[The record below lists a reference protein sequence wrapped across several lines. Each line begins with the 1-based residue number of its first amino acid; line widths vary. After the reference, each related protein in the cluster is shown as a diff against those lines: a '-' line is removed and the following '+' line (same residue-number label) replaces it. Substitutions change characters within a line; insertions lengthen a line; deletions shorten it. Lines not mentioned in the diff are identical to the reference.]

1 MFQDFIT
8 YKTFT
13 KPSSLQYF
21 YYRLC
26 FSTCN
31 LSSERK
37 ILNCLALMSG
47 RARSR
52 RNNKPSINYKYNP
65 HGGASFDVADVI
77 REDYAP
83 NSHNDA
89 KKPANQAEGRSSVL
103 STAYVI
109 SGAGQLWNF
118 ATSSLPV
125 RHRTTSAQNTEIL
138 QKENTLYYPAEEGK
152 IVASISSEGQN
163 VSVNL
168 KAGSDISP
176 SVNVQKDLD
185 FVHVAKKLGC
195 LSESHIY
202 DYLLRCINTHS
213 GKTILS
219 SDEKRVSS
227 VRILDGLQN
236 VYGWMNTVQL
246 MRPTYNAGEINNFE
260 RSDPGDATTSD
271 NGMTSENDVCYNGI
285 AENQESLS
293 DENTKNMIERNPEV
307 MIMPADYLI
316 QQVSQHEKEDNL
328 FETNEGKKSQLL
340 NQESSVAQIFTSS
353 SSHKSQYGLA
363 KQEHAFAGAFAGTF
377 VSLCLHPMD
386 TVKTVV
392 QSCHADQRSISY
404 ISKSIISERGLLGL
418 YRGIASNIASSA
430 PISAIYTFSYESV
443 KAALL
448 PLFAKEYHSLAH
460 CVAGGCA
467 SVATSFVFTPSERIK
482 QQMQVGSHYRSCW
495 NALLGIIGKGGFL
508 SLYNGWGAVLCRNVP
523 HSIIKFYTYESLKS
537 VLLTSSKAHGQP
549 TTISTLLCGGLA
561 GSTAALFT
569 TPFDVVKTRLQTQ
582 IPGTADR
589 YNGVY
594 NTLRDIAQH
603 EGLQGLYRGLTP
615 RLVMYMT
622 QGALFFASYE
632 SFKGLFSLEATQ
644 LEPTSKGVIDFYT
657 YESLKNVLLTSNDTH
672 SQPTTIATLLCGG
685 LAGST
690 AALFTTPFD
699 VVKTRLQTQIPG
711 SADRYNGVY
720 NTLRDIAQHEGL
732 QGLYRGLT
740 PRLVMYMTQGA
751 LFFGSYESFKRLF
764 SLEVTQLEPTTNSL

>member
-1 MFQDFIT
+1 
-8 YKTFT
+8 
-13 KPSSLQYF
+13 
-21 YYRLC
+21 
-26 FSTCN
+26 
-31 LSSERK
+31 
-37 ILNCLALMSG
+37 MSG
-47 RARSR
+47 GARSR

-65 HGGASFDVADVI
+65 HGGASFDVADVT

-83 NSHNDA
+83 NSHNNT

-168 KAGSDISP
+168 KSGSDISP

-227 VRILDGLQN
+227 VRITNGLQN

-246 MRPTYNAGEINNFE
+246 LRLTYNVGETNNLE

-271 NGMTSENDVCYNGI
+271 NVMTLKNDVCYNGL

-293 DENTKNMIERNPEV
+293 VENTKNMIERNSEV
-307 MIMPADYLI
+307 MIMPSDYLI
-316 QQVSQHEKEDNL
+316 QQESQHEKEDNL
-328 FETNEGKKSQLL
+328 FETEEGQKSQFP
-340 NQESSVAQIFTSS
+340 NQESSVAQIYTSS

-392 QSCHADQRSISY
+392 QSCHTDQRSISY
-404 ISKSIISERGLLGL
+404 ISKSIISERGFLGL

-537 VLLTSSKAHGQP
+537 VLLTSSEAQP

-622 QGALFFASYE
+622 QGALFFGSYE
-632 SFKGLFSLEATQ
+632 SFKRCKMLVNLSAQFFV
-644 LEPTSKGVIDFYT
+644 KGREFYT